1 MEQISTPLETLIKFL
16 PYLIPVILLELVLMI
31 IAVVDLIRRKKTRYL
46 PNWGW
51 ALIVIFI
58 QIIGPIVYF
67 IIGREE

>member
-1 MEQISTPLETLIKFL
+1 MKMEQISTPLETLIKFL

-31 IAVVDLIRRKKTRYL
+31 IAVV
-46 PNWGW
+46 
-51 ALIVIFI
+51 VIFI